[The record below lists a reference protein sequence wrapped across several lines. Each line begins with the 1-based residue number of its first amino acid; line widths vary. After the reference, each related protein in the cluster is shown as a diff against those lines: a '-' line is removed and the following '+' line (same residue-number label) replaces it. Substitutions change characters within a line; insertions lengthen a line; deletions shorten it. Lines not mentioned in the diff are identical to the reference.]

1 VGLEAAAASVRQALA
16 QASLQ
21 PGQVAAGCFGLAGR
35 AASGRFHSAQPTLD
49 SLNLA
54 QQVTFKAYPLLALRA
69 NTPNSV
75 GLVISAER
83 RMAAAIRTPQ
93 GAEWH
98 SAWYSQEGTGEFAAG
113 EIAAGEQALQAVF
126 QAADGRGR
134 PTMLTELVLRFKGL
148 SSPVELARLAANGL
162 ASGEAGDEFKASLA
176 PLLFQAHQHYA
187 DPVAADILLAIGQS
201 LSSAALSLLERHSLL
216 RDPFPV
222 VLAGGLF
229 KGEGNLLLESVRLNL
244 HARAPHARLV
254 LARQEPVLGALLFA
268 FDPLGERV
276 TPEQI
281 GRLQATLPA
290 PGFFRN

>member
-1 VGLEAAAASVRQALA
+1 MRPRKDFGAARLV
-16 QASLQ
+16 
-21 PGQVAAGCFGLAGR
+21 
-35 AASGRFHSAQPTLD
+35 LD
-49 SLNLA
+49 SLGLA

-69 NTPNSV
+69 DTPDAV

-98 SAWYSQEGTGEFAAG
+98 SPWYSQAGAGEFAVG

-134 PTMLTELVLRFKGL
+134 PTMLTELVLRLKGL
-148 SSPVELARLAANGL
+148 SSPAELARLAAAGL

-176 PLLFQAHQHYA
+176 PLLFQAQQRYA

-201 LSSAALSLLERHSLL
+201 LSRVALSLLERHSLL

-229 KGEGNLLLESVRLNL
+229 KGEGTLLPESVSLNL
-244 HARAPHARLV
+244 HAARAARAPR
-254 LARQEPVLGALLFA
+254 PGAAGTSTWALCSSLLIHSA
-268 FDPLGERV
+268 SE
-276 TPEQI
+276 
-281 GRLQATLPA
+281 
-290 PGFFRN
+290 